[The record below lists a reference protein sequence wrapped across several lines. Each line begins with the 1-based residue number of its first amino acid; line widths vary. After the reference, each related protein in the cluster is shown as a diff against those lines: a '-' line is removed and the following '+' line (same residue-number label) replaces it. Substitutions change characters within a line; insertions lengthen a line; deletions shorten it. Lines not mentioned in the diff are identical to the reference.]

1 MSRFAGMNLN
11 FPTGTTARDRN
22 REAEQLNLYNQKK
35 PITVKPSTVKKQNVF
50 TPMDKQVS
58 PAISQKAFK
67 KVYGEDAKQS
77 GNVSQY
83 RNLTDLMK
91 ANMDSL
97 SGKIRIR
104 DDRYPDREAYVP
116 PGYDSDMVP
125 FAVKISAGRLDMD
138 PKEYM
143 NMGLM
148 DRVKNFG
155 TEARSMG
162 QELTTGVGQTIDA
175 GKKLFSNLPM
185 FGMFGGS
192 GEETNASGIMEN
204 FTASNPR
211 EGEASNLIELG
222 GGFQS
227 DGKGDKPEDQNF
239 SFLGQYVPNTLS
251 GVMDQN
257 ISYLSDA
264 QLRAYNSMSPE
275 EQSNFRS
282 LESLT
287 DKLEFLKSKFPDLK

>member
-1 MSRFAGMNLN
+1 MSRFAGMNIG

-35 PITVKPSTVKKQNVF
+35 PITVKPSTVKNQNVF

-138 PKEYM
+138 PKKYM
-143 NMGLM
+143 DMGLM

-162 QELTTGVGQTIDA
+162 QELTTGVGQAFDA
-175 GKKLFSNLPM
+175 GKQLFSNLPM
-185 FGMFGGS
+185 FGMFGGNK
-192 GEETNASGIMEN
+192 EADTSGIMSTALQSYDEGDS
-204 FTASNPR
+204 FTQQERFDPLAGMSAEMRAFYMGLSP
-211 EGEASNLIELG
+211 EDQTKFLG
-222 GGFQS
+222 LDNSGRTEMM
-227 DGKGDKPEDQNF
+227 KPSESQEDQNF
-239 SFLGQYVPNTLS
+239 NFLGQYSTS
-251 GVMDQN
+251 GPMKD
-257 ISYLSDA
+257 
-264 QLRAYNSMSPE
+264 M
-275 EQSNFRS
+275 
-282 LESLT
+282 T
-287 DKLEFLKSKFPDLK
+287 